1 MAFIAGTIVFLFL
14 SIFQPFGL
22 DSVESNKI
30 LYFGGYGLITTLS
43 TLFNMFVVMKLFKF
57 FFVLE
62 KWTVWKSYIH
72 NVFIILFISFFNWL
86 YYITFEKPVDSDYSF
101 FQFIFITLA
110 VGIFPSFFSIF
121 FLEQKYRKI
130 NLLLSQKVNNHL
142 NLNSSNNS
150 NIEDLTFNFPN
161 SQISIKVNNF
171 VCIKS
176 MGNYVT
182 LYFLEDGN
190 LKKEIIRT
198 TMKKIEDDFTDNKI
212 IIRCHKSYFVN
223 LNKVVT
229 TSGNAR
235 SLYLHLNELDFQIPV
250 SRSFS
255 KDKILG
261 TI

>member
-22 DSVESNKI
+22 DSVENNKI
-30 LYFGGYGLITTLS
+30 LYFGGYGLITMLS
-43 TLFNMFVVMKLFKF
+43 TLFNMLVVMNLFKF

-72 NVFIILFISFFNWL
+72 NIFIILFISFFNWL
-86 YYITFEKPVDSDYSF
+86 YYENFQKPVDTDYSF
-101 FQFIFITLA
+101 LQFVLITLA
-110 VGIFPSFFSIF
+110 VGIFPSLFSIF
-121 FLEQKYRKI
+121 FLEQKYRRK

-142 NLNSSNNS
+142 NLTSSNNS
-150 NIEDLTFNFPN
+150 NIENFSLNFAN
-161 SQISIKVNNF
+161 SQTSVKVNNF

-198 TMKKIEDDFTDNKI
+198 TMKKIEDDFAENKI
-212 IIRCHKSYFVN
+212 IVRCHKSYFVN

-229 TSGNAR
+229 TSGNAS
-235 SLYLHLNELDFQIPV
+235 SLYLHLNELDFLIPV

-255 KDKILG
+255 KAKIIG

>member
-22 DSVESNKI
+22 DSVENNKI
-30 LYFGGYGLITTLS
+30 LYFGGYGLITMLS
-43 TLFNMFVVMKLFKF
+43 TLFNMFVVMNLFKF

-72 NVFIILFISFFNWL
+72 NIFIILFISFFNWL
-86 YYITFEKPVDSDYSF
+86 YYENFQKPADTDYSF
-101 FQFIFITLA
+101 LQFVLITLA
-110 VGIFPSFFSIF
+110 VGIFPSLFSIF
-121 FLEQKYRKI
+121 FLEQKYRKK

-150 NIEDLTFNFPN
+150 NIEDFSLNFAN
-161 SQISIKVNNF
+161 SQTSIKVNNF

-198 TMKKIEDDFTDNKI
+198 TMKKIEDDFAENKI
-212 IIRCHKSYFVN
+212 IVRCHKSYFVN

-229 TSGNAR
+229 TSGNAS

-255 KDKILG
+255 KAKIIG